1 MIIVPTGTDA
11 PIYHWP
17 YATVAM
23 ILINIAVFFAIPP
36 GSNDP
41 VMDENDEVI
50 EHVLTNFDRYS
61 LALGNGLHPVQW
73 LTHNFLHLS
82 FLHLAGNLLFL
93 WAFGIVVEGKLGA
106 L

>member
-61 LALGNGLHPVQW
+61 LALQLKPKDMA
-73 LTHNFLHLS
+73 TRRKYDR
-82 FLHLAGNLLFL
+82 
-93 WAFGIVVEGKLGA
+93 VVEVLTQSKTRGENSRRAPNLR
-106 L
+106 